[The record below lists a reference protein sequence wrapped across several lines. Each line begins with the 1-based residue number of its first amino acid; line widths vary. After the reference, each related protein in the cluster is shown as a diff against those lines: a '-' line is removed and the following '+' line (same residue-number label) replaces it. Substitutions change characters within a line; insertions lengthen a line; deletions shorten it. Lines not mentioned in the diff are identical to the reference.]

1 MTITA
6 ADISSAVPHLLPPP
20 APLDGFAPEEFRA
33 RRNALRAA
41 CPDGIVV
48 VRGTTD
54 SEAAHA
60 SAHRQNS
67 PFYYL
72 TGVSTPNAFLVLLPH
87 GVSASLGLKGVP
99 AETREIL
106 FLPTRNAATETW
118 LGARLGPGEE
128 TEAAT
133 GIAKVVDAGRFW
145 SALTAW
151 LHHNALVYT
160 FTPYGEQAKLTREYA
175 FMQRVGDYAPV
186 VQFRD
191 IAKPL
196 TALRMIKSTAEI
208 ARIEEAI
215 AITGEGH
222 RAARNLIAAGAGR
235 NEYEVEA
242 AIFAAFRSRGA
253 RPGFA
258 TIVGGGANA
267 TVLHYEDNNQILRQ
281 GDAVVIDIGA
291 QIGGYN
297 GDVTRTYPVGGV
309 FSPRQRDLYRLVQSA
324 IETSV
329 TAFVTGV
336 DSQNSMDT
344 RCKELLKAS
353 LLRARDRN
361 GAETDKTLDG
371 YMPHGLSHNLGLDVH
386 DLIQVV
392 DRDAPLLP
400 GQVVTIEPGVYI
412 PVEGIGVRLENDYLV
427 TENGLRR
434 LGPDLESDLDAVE
447 RAMMASGS

>member
-1 MTITA
+1 MTTI
-6 ADISSAVPHLLPPP
+6 ADISPSGSHLLTPSP
-20 APLDGFAPEEFRA
+20 PLDGFAPEEFRA
-33 RRNALRAA
+33 RRDALRSA
-41 CPDGIVV
+41 CSDGIIV

-54 SEAAHA
+54 GEAAHA

-72 TGVSTPNAFLVLLPH
+72 TGVRTPNAFLVLLPE
-87 GVSASLGLKGVP
+87 GVSASIGLKGVP
-99 AETREIL
+99 AETRELL
-106 FLPTRNAATETW
+106 FLPARNATTETW
-118 LGARLGPGEE
+118 MGARLGPGEE
-128 TEAAT
+128 TATAT
-133 GIAKVVDAGRFW
+133 GIAAVADAGRFW

-151 LHHNALVYT
+151 MHHNALVYT

-175 FMQRVGDYAPV
+175 FMQRIGDYAPV

-196 TALRMIKSTAEI
+196 TALRMIKSPAEI
-208 ARIEEAI
+208 VRIEEAI
-215 AITGEGH
+215 AITGEGQ
-222 RAARNLIAAGAGR
+222 RAARGLIAGGAGR

-253 RPGFA
+253 SPGFA
-258 TIVGGGANA
+258 TIVGGGVNEP
-267 TVLHYEDNNQILRQ
+267 VLHYEDNNQILRQ
-281 GDAVVIDIGA
+281 GDAVVVDIGA
-291 QIGGYN
+291 QVGGYN

-309 FSPRQRDLYRLVQSA
+309 FSPRQRDIYRLVQSA
-324 IETSV
+324 IENAV
-329 TAFVTGV
+329 TAFVLGV
-336 DSQNSMDT
+336 DSQNSMDS

-353 LLRARDRN
+353 ALRARDSS
-361 GAETDKTLDG
+361 GAETNQTLDS

-412 PVEGIGVRLENDYLV
+412 PAEGIGVRLENDYLV
-427 TENGLRR
+427 TENGLRC
-434 LGPDLESDLDAVE
+434 LGPDLESDIDAVE
-447 RAMMASGS
+447 RAMIAL